1 MRTRNATER
10 FVQHLI
16 ECQPRVY
23 AYVLA
28 LLADADLADEVV
40 SETNL
45 VLWRKAD
52 EFVEGTDFGA
62 WACTIARYQVL
73 AARQKLARDK
83 VVFDDDVLA
92 SIAQAA
98 PERTV
103 DLDDRRRAL
112 RHCLRSL
119 SLDQQQLIQ
128 ARYAGDGSVQS
139 LAARLGRSVGSISQT
154 LYRLR
159 NLLLEC
165 IQRRLTEG
173 GS

>member
-1 MRTRNATER
+1 
-10 FVQHLI
+10 
-16 ECQPRVY
+16 
-23 AYVLA
+23 
-28 LLADADLADEVV
+28 
-40 SETNL
+40 
-45 VLWRKAD
+45 
-52 EFVEGTDFGA
+52 
-62 WACTIARYQVL
+62 
-73 AARQKLARDK
+73 